1 MSKITIFKDIK
12 DTDQPFHREVG
23 VILNRIREG
32 ASKELVSEIR
42 SERDK
47 PKRNI
52 LKQSLPAVC
61 FSGVFSKRLDS
72 SLATHSGLICLD
84 FDGYKSSKDMLQEKQ
99 RLSQDKFV
107 FSVFISPS
115 GNGLKVLV
123 KIPGIPD
130 NHKKYFNSLEKH
142 FNSPYFDKTSKN
154 ISRVC
159 YESYDP
165 LIHIN
170 DLSSLW
176 EKIEEMEYQEVI
188 KHKDRPTIPISN
200 ENKIVEILLKWWDK
214 KYGMK
219 SGERNNNIYIL
230 ASAFND
236 FGVNQNLAEYV
247 MSNYA
252 SESFP
257 TSEIQRTIDS
267 AYAQKQNFGTKYYE
281 DEDKVNQI
289 KQKMRR
295 GVSKKEIKC
304 QLLDD
309 KVEVDNIDSML
320 DKMEGDNDQHKF
332 WSKSEKGVIKI
343 IHLSFKEFLEEHG
356 FYKFNPEGSKSYVF
370 VRVTNN
376 LIDHTSEKEIKDFIL
391 NYLLEDDDTS
401 IYNFFAEHTRYFREE
416 FLTLL
421 SSIDVFFIEDTSNTA
436 YLYYRNCAVKV
447 THREVLSIDYID
459 LGGYVWKDHVIDRN
473 FIMCERGECDFQQ
486 FIHNIS
492 GGTDERVNSMYSTI
506 GYMLHG
512 FKNLSYCP
520 AVILNDEIISD
531 NPEGGTG
538 KGLFMKG
545 LSEMK
550 KLVVIDGK
558 SFDFAK
564 SFAYQL
570 VSADTQIL
578 CFDDVKKYFDFEKLF
593 SVVTEG
599 LTLEKKNKDAI
610 KIPFSK
616 SPKIAITTNYAIRGK
631 GSSFERRKWELE
643 LSQHYTKEFTPL
655 VEFGKHF
662 FGEWD
667 DDEWCQFD
675 NFMIGCLQMYLEKG
689 LLRSKF
695 VNLELR
701 RLSAE
706 SSHEFIEW
714 CGLLDNT
721 TNPLLTL
728 REKTMTNALYFN
740 FIEEYPDYGPK
751 AKMSVTR
758 QRFHKWLEAYS
769 QHKYNCPPLIG
780 RDGEGK
786 WMEFVRKDHY
796 NVQTKLV

>member
-200 ENKIVEILLKWWDK
+200 ENKIVEILLIWWDK

-230 ASAFND
+230 AAAFND

-281 DEDKVNQI
+281 DEDKVNNLR
-289 KQKMRR
+289 M
-295 GVSKKEIKC
+295 
-304 QLLDD
+304 
-309 KVEVDNIDSML
+309 
-320 DKMEGDNDQHKF
+320 
-332 WSKSEKGVIKI
+332 KI
-343 IHLSFKEFLEEHG
+343 IIIMK
-356 FYKFNPEGSKSYVF
+356 
-370 VRVTNN
+370 
-376 LIDHTSEKEIKDFIL
+376 I
-391 NYLLEDDDTS
+391 
-401 IYNFFAEHTRYFREE
+401 IYYQ
-416 FLTLL
+416 
-421 SSIDVFFIEDTSNTA
+421 II
-436 YLYYRNCAVKV
+436 YYQ
-447 THREVLSIDYID
+447 
-459 LGGYVWKDHVIDRN
+459 
-473 FIMCERGECDFQQ
+473 IM
-486 FIHNIS
+486 N
-492 GGTDERVNSMYSTI
+492 
-506 GYMLHG
+506 
-512 FKNLSYCP
+512 
-520 AVILNDEIISD
+520 
-531 NPEGGTG
+531 
-538 KGLFMKG
+538 
-545 LSEMK
+545 
-550 KLVVIDGK
+550 
-558 SFDFAK
+558 
-564 SFAYQL
+564 
-570 VSADTQIL
+570 
-578 CFDDVKKYFDFEKLF
+578 
-593 SVVTEG
+593 
-599 LTLEKKNKDAI
+599 
-610 KIPFSK
+610 
-616 SPKIAITTNYAIRGK
+616 
-631 GSSFERRKWELE
+631 
-643 LSQHYTKEFTPL
+643 
-655 VEFGKHF
+655 
-662 FGEWD
+662 
-667 DDEWCQFD
+667 
-675 NFMIGCLQMYLEKG
+675 
-689 LLRSKF
+689 
-695 VNLELR
+695 
-701 RLSAE
+701 
-706 SSHEFIEW
+706 
-714 CGLLDNT
+714 
-721 TNPLLTL
+721 
-728 REKTMTNALYFN
+728 
-740 FIEEYPDYGPK
+740 
-751 AKMSVTR
+751 
-758 QRFHKWLEAYS
+758 
-769 QHKYNCPPLIG
+769 
-780 RDGEGK
+780 
-786 WMEFVRKDHY
+786 
-796 NVQTKLV
+796 